1 MNSLSRSFVKRVQV
15 DLLALGDVDLCNV
28 VGQWIDGSHFS
39 EGAFD
44 VPDETRLALG
54 YIAVLPDARLLA
66 QQSEDA
72 PGADRDWPTQWQA
85 PTPQRLRALLTAMDV
100 SAFAR
105 HVIALAYRSLHP
117 THPEWY
123 DGVTFNAHLANYLRR
138 RRDETA
144 NRGQMAMERS

>member
-1 MNSLSRSFVKRVQV
+1 MNGQSRSFVKQVQV

-28 VGQWIDGSHFS
+28 VQQWIDGGHSS
-39 EGAFD
+39 EEAFD
-44 VPDETRLALG
+44 VPEETRLALG
-54 YIAVLPDARLLA
+54 YIPALPDARPPAHLRV
-66 QQSEDA
+66 DA

-100 SAFAR
+100 AAFAR
-105 HVIALAYRSLHP
+105 HVITLAYRSLHP
-117 THPEWY
+117 AHPEWY

-144 NRGQMAMERS
+144 SRGQRATQR